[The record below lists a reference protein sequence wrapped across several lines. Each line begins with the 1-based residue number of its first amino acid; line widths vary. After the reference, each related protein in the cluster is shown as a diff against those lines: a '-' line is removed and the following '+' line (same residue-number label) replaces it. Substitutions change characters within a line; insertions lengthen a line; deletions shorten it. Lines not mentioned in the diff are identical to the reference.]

1 MEDQKINT
9 VELIRK
15 IRDQH
20 YHQLIGKSNKERID
34 FYQLQSQKIID
45 IVPALLQDHEFI
57 VSPESVKK
65 LNNNF
70 T

>member
-1 MEDQKINT
+1 MEDQKINA

-20 YHQLIGKSNKERID
+20 YRQLIGKSNKERID

-45 IVPALLQDHEFI
+45 IVPALLQDREFFMP
-57 VSPESVKK
+57 PENINK
-65 LNNNF
+65 NE
-70 T
+70 